1 MWLTD
6 AEQKALLSD
15 TQEKITKAVTSALQ
29 GLGIGKIGKM
39 SVDVEKVWEL
49 AQRIEARQ
57 RKDIAARQ
65 HGAATYASQA
75 PKD

>member
-15 TQEKITKAVTSALQ
+15 TQDKIANAVTSALQ
-29 GLGIGKIGKM
+29 GLGIGTISADM
-39 SVDVEKVWEL
+39 EKVWKI
-49 AQRIEARQ
+49 AQQIEARQ

-65 HGAATYASQA
+65 HAAATFASQA
-75 PKD
+75 PKE

>member
-15 TQEKITKAVTSALQ
+15 TQDKISKAVTSALQ
-29 GLGIGKIGKM
+29 SLGIGKISDDM
-39 SVDVEKVWEL
+39 EKVWKI
-49 AQRIEARQ
+49 AQQIEARQ

-75 PKD
+75 PKE

>member
-15 TQEKITKAVTSALQ
+15 TQDKISKAVTSALQ
-29 GLGIGKIGKM
+29 SLGIGTISADM
-39 SVDVEKVWEL
+39 EKVWKI
-49 AQRIEARQ
+49 AQQIEARQ

-65 HGAATYASQA
+65 HAAATFASQA
-75 PKD
+75 PKE

>member
-29 GLGIGKIGKM
+29 GLGIGKM
-39 SVDVEKVWEL
+39 SADVEKVWEL